1 MYDLLILVGL
11 SLIAASFM
19 LRMQRKQGPQQRDEA
34 ADKTTPAPIRA
45 RVEMPA
51 AERNANDDSL
61 RAVPRDSRFAFVTG
75 FGVRPEKL
83 RELHVYTCLGKME
96 QFPEKVEALLRK
108 LYANGHAV
116 GIEMMALVNHGRVLA
131 EGEAIYVAVERDENT
146 NRDRTIAFLDRHR
159 SC

>member
-19 LRMQRKQGPQQRDEA
+19 LRMQRKQGRPRDEVS
-34 ADKTTPAPIRA
+34 DKPTPAPIQQ

-51 AERNANDDSL
+51 LDRGANDDSL
-61 RAVPRDSRFAFVTG
+61 RAVPRDSRFAFVSS
-75 FGVRPEKL
+75 FGVRPDKL
-83 RELHVYTCLGKME
+83 RELHVYTCMGRME

-116 GIEMMALVNHGRVLA
+116 GTEMMALVNHGRVLA
-131 EGEAIYVAVERDENT
+131 EGEAIYVAVERDERS

>member
-19 LRMQRKQGPQQRDEA
+19 LRMQRKQGRSRDEI
-34 ADKTTPAPIRA
+34 ADKPTPAPIRA

-51 AERNANDDSL
+51 AERGANDDSL
-61 RAVPRDSRFAFVTG
+61 RAVPRDARFAFVSG

-83 RELHVYTCLGKME
+83 RELHVYTCHGRME

-116 GIEMMALVNHGRVLA
+116 GIEMMALVNHGRALA

-159 SC
+159 TC